1 MVQGLGAL
9 PGVEMACV
17 SSECARYSRLERVD
31 GRVLLHIE
39 FDMGDATAT
48 LRVML
53 TPPFELD
60 WAALRR

>member
-1 MVQGLGAL
+1 
-9 PGVEMACV
+9 MACV